1 MTGHLEPGITLHER
15 YRIIGLIGS
24 GGMGA
29 VYLADDNRLDGRRC
43 AIKETRLLAGLSDQA
58 AQAIRDQF
66 HREANI
72 LARLDHPNLPK
83 VSDYFSDG
91 NRDYLVMDY
100 VPGPDLHQMVV
111 DARREDRFLNETT
124 VLAWVSQLCDA
135 LSYLHDQK
143 PPVLH
148 RDVKPANI
156 KLTPEGRVK
165 LVDFGLVKPLDP
177 ENPKT
182 MTSLHGV
189 GSLPYTPLEQY
200 VDEIGHTDPRSDLY
214 ALGATLYHLLTGQ
227 EPPSAQARFLNPDV
241 LIPPRRINPAISPE
255 VETVIL
261 SAMVLHPHERPASIR
276 EWQAILA
283 SQPADP
289 LAPDGAA
296 RWGKAA
302 SPVASGMSRLTPEA
316 STPAALH
323 PDWRVVLRENLW
335 LIGIALVLL
344 TVALTLT
351 FSGP

>member
-1 MTGHLEPGITLHER
+1 MTGLLDSGTTLYQR

-29 VYLADDNRLDGRRC
+29 VYLADDNRLEGRRC
-43 AIKETRLLAGLSDQA
+43 AIKETRLLPHLSDQA
-58 AQAIRDQF
+58 LQAMRDQF

-83 VSDYFSDG
+83 VSDYFSVG

-100 VPGPDLHQMVV
+100 VPGPDLHQM
-111 DARREDRFLNETT
+111 ATEANRERRFLSEAS
-124 VLAWVSQLCDA
+124 VLAWATQLCDA
-135 LSYLHDQK
+135 LSYLHSQK

-177 ENPKT
+177 DDPKT

-200 VDEIGHTDPRSDLY
+200 VDEIGHTDPRSDVY

-227 EPPSAQARFLNPDV
+227 VPPSAQARFLDPNL
-241 LIPPRRINPAISPE
+241 LIPPRRINSAISPE
-255 VETVIL
+255 VEAAIL
-261 SAMVLHPHERPASIR
+261 MAMALHPQERPTQVK
-276 EWQAILA
+276 EWYAILA
-283 SQPADP
+283 GQ
-289 LAPDGAA
+289 AA
-296 RWGKAA
+296 
-302 SPVASGMSRLTPEA
+302 
-316 STPAALH
+316 PAALAIASLT
-323 PDWRVVLRENLW
+323 PRAPTPAVAGSNWRAILRENLW

-344 TVALTLT
+344 ILALAMT
-351 FSGP
+351 FGSIVPL